1 MDYKFTE
8 KVFNLFIYAKLD
20 FLRGDNGKRRPPR
33 RRAKELCVC
42 VGVKREYV
50 SMGVSM
56 SVSMSKRVYVSVF
69 AAVRENANE

>member
-42 VGVKREYV
+42 VCGCQKGVCEC
-50 SMGVSM
+50 MC
-56 SVSMSKRVYVSVF
+56 VSMSKRVCVSVF
-69 AAVRENANE
+69 ATVRENANE

>member
-42 VGVKREYV
+42 VCVCGCQKGLCEY
-50 SMGVSM
+50 M